1 VVGFWRGGW
10 GWGWGEERGGRQGF
24 REVVDDGKG
33 KGVNDGNGKAK
44 AIDIDGFKT

>member
-10 GWGWGEERGGRQGF
+10 GGGGRQGF